1 MAVNKVIQM
10 GNLTRDPELTTLP
23 SGDSVAD
30 FSIAINEYYTDKN
43 GQKQERT
50 DYIECKSY
58 GRTADNIVKFF
69 SKGRPIFIE
78 GKLRQEKWVDKQTQQ
93 NRSKLVVK
101 VDEFQF
107 VDSKSDSVNSE
118 NNSSIKKPF
127 SEEDF
132 DDAGDAL
139 EIDGVTV

>member
-1 MAVNKVIQM
+1 MGFNKVIQM

-23 SGDSVAD
+23 SGDSVVD
-30 FSIAINEYYTDKN
+30 FSIAINEHYTDKG

-50 DYIECKSY
+50 DYIDCKSY
-58 GRTADNIVKFF
+58 GRTAENINKFF

-93 NRSKLVVK
+93 NRSKLIVK
-101 VDEFQF
+101 VDDWEF
-107 VDSKSDSVNSE
+107 VDSKNEANS
-118 NNSSIKKPF
+118 NNSTSNLKKPF
-127 SEEDF
+127 SDEEF
-132 DDAGDAL
+132 EEAGDEL